1 MVKIFCV
8 YARLAVY
15 YPSMVTF
22 FVLPNVAAAPGR
34 LGTVSQFLWQVAIV
48 RERPYMDAPG
58 LPSYR
63 SVMISKVE
71 IAPVH
76 SDCWREMNSLSLMG
90 FAGRHLNRFHA
101 L

>member
-1 MVKIFCV
+1 
-8 YARLAVY
+8 
-15 YPSMVTF
+15 
-22 FVLPNVAAAPGR
+22 
-34 LGTVSQFLWQVAIV
+34 
-48 RERPYMDAPG
+48 MDAPG

-63 SVMISKVE
+63 SVMISK
-71 IAPVH
+71 